1 MKIFAFNNI
10 ILLVICALALS
21 LGFVLTAGKGSSLT
35 ILRQKAQNLEER
47 REVLSVTLSELSNTV
62 NEQASDESAAA
73 SATVIFPAEESPD
86 ISYAHFDDLLRYLSL
101 DLNYHFRTEKDIRQG
116 SVRENRY
123 KLKGTGSFAD
133 IYQFV
138 CGIERGP
145 LYYRIHHLHIEESED
160 FARLE
165 TLSDAW
171 EEKINF
177 TLELS
182 GYSYQDGLQEDL
194 PLEADV
200 RNMEPAYAL
209 FSPPRFLIAELE
221 RYDAAEEG
229 LETLSRENLPKILP
243 DASLVAI
250 SGDIAYVRDSAGE
263 LVALH
268 QGDQVF
274 HGEVTRVDLENGMME
289 ITPIDNGDKFVFRV
303 SEVGMWGT
311 RQ

>member
-1 MKIFAFNNI
+1 LKIFAFNNI
-10 ILLVICALALS
+10 ILLAICAVSLS

-35 ILRQKAQNLEER
+35 MLNQKVQNLEER
-47 REVLSVTLSELSNTV
+47 REVLSLTLLELSKTV
-62 NEQASDESAAA
+62 NEQASDESVAA

-86 ISYAHFDDLLRYLSL
+86 ISYAHFDELSRYLSL
-101 DLNYHFRTEKDIRQG
+101 ELNYHFRTEKDIRQG
-116 SVRENRY
+116 SVTENRY
-123 KLKGTGSFAD
+123 KLEGTGSFAD

-145 LYYRIHHLHIEESED
+145 LYYRIHRLHLEEREN
-160 FARLE
+160 FIRQKYLTGVWKE
-165 TLSDAW
+165 N
-171 EEKINF
+171 INF
-177 TLELS
+177 ILELS
-182 GYSYQDGLQEDL
+182 GYSYQDGFQENL
-194 PLEADV
+194 PLSADF
-200 RNMEPAYAL
+200 RNIKPAYAL
-209 FSPPRFLIAELE
+209 FSPPRILIAELG
-221 RYDAAEEG
+221 RYDVTEEG
-229 LETLSRENLPKILP
+229 IETSSRGSLPRISP

-263 LVALH
+263 LVALQ

-274 HGEVTRVDLENGMME
+274 HGEVTRVDLESGMME